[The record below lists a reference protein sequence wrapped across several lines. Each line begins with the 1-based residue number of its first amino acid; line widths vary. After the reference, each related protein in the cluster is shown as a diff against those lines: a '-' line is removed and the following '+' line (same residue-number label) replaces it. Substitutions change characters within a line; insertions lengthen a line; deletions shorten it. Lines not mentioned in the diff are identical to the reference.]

1 MNDHDNGHDND
12 HDAMSARAKRQ
23 IAGDEVARDG
33 EVSPERSERWTEPS
47 SRDLAA
53 DWQGRLTEDARK
65 TADEQDDLVL
75 TGRPRLRSNAR
86 HLLGELVRPHRR
98 GIVLVL
104 AVVLVQVA
112 ATMAGPWLVGI
123 AIDTSL
129 PDALHGDYGSLTAV
143 SIVLAV
149 AALLSGWLR
158 SVFVIRS
165 GVIGQAILFDL
176 RRRGFDHAQALSVS
190 FHERYTSGRVISRLT
205 SDVDTLNE
213 LLDAGLDGLL
223 VAFLNISAISV
234 LLFFLDVPLAA
245 LVLASFVPLVFL
257 FRWFSAR
264 ATDAF
269 RRTRGRVATMIVNI
283 VETFNGIRAVQAF
296 RREKR
301 NDAIFAG
308 LNGSYADANREAFRL
323 HAVFIPGV
331 TLISNVST
339 VAVLLVGAWRVLH
352 GGMEIG
358 VLTSF
363 LLYLRQFF
371 GPMEDVA
378 MFYNSLQSATAALE
392 KISSVLSEAPSVPEP
407 DADDATPLPRPVRGR
422 VSLDGLEFGYLADR
436 PVLHELSLDIP
447 AGQTVALVGATGAG
461 KTTIAK
467 LISRFYD
474 PTSGEVRL
482 DGVDLRTVAETELR
496 RAVVMVTQDGFLFS
510 GSVADNIGFGRLDAS
525 RADIMRAAR
534 EVGAHE
540 FIAALPDGYDTDVRK
555 RGGRLSAGQ
564 RQLVA
569 FARAFLADPAVLIL
583 DEATSSLD
591 VPTERAVQHAL
602 RTVLA
607 ERTAMIIAHRLST
620 VEIAD
625 RVLVLAEGRVVED
638 GTPSELLA
646 QGTGS
651 FAALHE
657 SWRDSLV

>member
-1 MNDHDNGHDND
+1 MSANN
-12 HDAMSARAKRQ
+12 AMSARAKSR
-23 IAGDEVARDG
+23 IARDEVARD
-33 EVSPERSERWTEPS
+33 EEAPSERSEVWHKSS
-47 SRDLAA
+47 SRDL
-53 DWQGRLTEDARK
+53 DESWQGKLTEDAHK
-65 TADEQDDLVL
+65 SADEQDDLVIV
-75 TGRPRLRSNAR
+75 TGRPRLRSDAR
-86 HLLGELVRPHRR
+86 VLLADLIRPHRR
-98 GIVLVL
+98 AIAGVL
-104 AVVLVQVA
+104 AIVLVQVA

-123 AIDTSL
+123 AIDSSL
-129 PDALHGDYGSLTAV
+129 PRALHGNYGSLTAV
-143 SIVLAV
+143 SVALAMC
-149 AALLSGWLR
+149 ALLSGFLR
-158 SVFVIRS
+158 SIFVIRS
-165 GVIGQAILFDL
+165 GTIGQAILLDL
-176 RRRGFDHAQALSVS
+176 RRRGFDHVQALSVS
-190 FHERYTSGRVISRLT
+190 FHERFTSGRVISRLT
-205 SDVDTLNE
+205 SDIDTLNE

-223 VAFLNISAISV
+223 VAILNISAISV

-245 LVLASFVPLVFL
+245 LVLVSLVPLVFL

-308 LNGSYADANREAFRL
+308 LNASYADANREAFRL
-323 HAVFIPGV
+323 HAVFIPGT
-331 TLISNVST
+331 TLIGNVST
-339 VAVLLVGAWRVLH
+339 VAVLLVGGWRVIN

-358 VLTSF
+358 VLTAF
-363 LLYLRQFF
+363 LLYLRQFY

-378 MFYNSLQSATAALE
+378 VFYNSLQSATAALE
-392 KISSVLSEAPSVPEP
+392 KISAVLAEHPSVSEP
-407 DADDATPLPRPVRGR
+407 VTPVPLPQPVRGALTLDR
-422 VSLDGLEFGYLADR
+422 VEFGYLADR
-436 PVLHELSLDIP
+436 PVLHALSLEIP
-447 AGQTVALVGATGAG
+447 AAQTVALVGATGAG

-474 PTSGEVRL
+474 PTDGAVRL
-482 DGVDLRTVAETELR
+482 DGIDLRDLDEPDLR

-510 GSVADNIGFGRLDAS
+510 GSVADNIGFGRIGAT
-525 RADIMRAAR
+525 REQVVEAAR

-540 FIAALPDGYDTDVRK
+540 FIDALPDGYDTDVRK

-591 VPTERAVQHAL
+591 VPSERAVQRAL

-607 ERTAMIIAHRLST
+607 DRTALIIAHRLST

-625 RVLVLAEGRVVED
+625 RVLVLADGRVVED
-638 GTPSELLA
+638 GTPRDLLA
-646 QGTGS
+646 AGTGS